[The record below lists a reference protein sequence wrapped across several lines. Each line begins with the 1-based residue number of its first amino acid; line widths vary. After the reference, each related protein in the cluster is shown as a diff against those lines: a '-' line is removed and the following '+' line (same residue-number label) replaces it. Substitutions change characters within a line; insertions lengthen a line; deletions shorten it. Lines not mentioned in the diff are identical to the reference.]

1 MSEKI
6 TVLVGEHCD
15 FIALGLAAL
24 LERQGFTIAA
34 VAKSAET
41 VISLIEE
48 KAPDVALL
56 SMRLPG
62 LKDSEA
68 IKKLRCIAPQ
78 LKIVLIAELENTD
91 DAYEALM
98 ARAEGLCFKDMDS
111 AQLSSVIRGV
121 HHGGC
126 WIDRR
131 AATQLMNFIQK
142 PPTIPAPVTPPP
154 KVRSGGLSDRE
165 REVLQLVVEGLNNSS
180 IATKLCLSI
189 DTVKS
194 HKKRIFEKL
203 EVKDRTEAAVK
214 AIRTGIVQLTTVH

>member
-6 TVLVGEHCD
+6 TVLVGEDCD

-34 VAKSAET
+34 VAKSAEK
-41 VISLIEE
+41 VLSLIQET
-48 KAPDVALL
+48 APDVALL

-62 LKDSEA
+62 LKDSDA
-68 IKKLRCIAPQ
+68 VKKLRCIAPQ
-78 LKIVLIAELENTD
+78 LKIVLIAEPENTD

-111 AQLSSVIRGV
+111 AQLSTVIRSV
-121 HHGGC
+121 YHGGC

-131 AATQLMNFIQK
+131 AASQLLNLIQK
-142 PPTIPAPVTPPP
+142 PATIQTPVTQPL
-154 KVRSGGLSDRE
+154 KGRSGGLSDRE
-165 REVLQLVVEGLNNSS
+165 TQVLQLVVDGLNNSG

-214 AIRTGIVQLTTVH
+214 AIRTGLVQLTTVH